1 MTVTLRPAFLR
12 AASSLAGIA
21 WAGLT
26 PYPAARLSPRIA
38 SFIGAVCA
46 FATARASHKI
56 AISSELTAAAK
67 RPYPVL
73 RFMFSLSEPA

>member
-1 MTVTLRPAFLR
+1 MPE
-12 AASSLAGIA
+12 
-21 WAGLT
+21 
-26 PYPAARLSPRIA
+26 
-38 SFIGAVCA
+38 
-46 FATARASHKI
+46 SHKI